1 MGNLLFY
8 NKTEFLNRVFINC
21 SITKIQYPGGKS
33 PASKNMGSPLVGRG
47 RKSG

>member
-8 NKTEFLNRVFINC
+8 NKTEFLKRVFINC

-33 PASKNMGSPLVGRG
+33 PASKNVGSTLVGRG
-47 RKSG
+47 RKPG